1 MYRRKL
7 ISKVAIGGAAAA
19 LALGAVAC
27 DDDVDD
33 TAPEEE
39 PAGDLEGDD
48 GLEDDGLEDDGLE
61 GDDEMDDDLEDDE
74 FDDLEEDEDL

>member
-7 ISKVAIGGAAAA
+7 ISKVAIGGATAA

-61 GDDEMDDDLEDDE
+61 DDEFEDDE